1 MSETMIILDPRARPS
16 AAAIEAPRTD
26 AGGSGAAAAIALL
39 HNGNHKFDRVA
50 ARLTELVGERGS
62 EVRWF
67 EKGTYGRPAP
77 PAMLAGVREQ
87 AGYAVVGLAC

>member
-1 MSETMIILDPRARPS
+1 MIILDPRARPF

-26 AGGSGAAAAIALL
+26 GGGSGAAAAIALL

-50 ARLTELVGERGS
+50 DRLTALLGARGS
-62 EVRWF
+62 DVKRF

-77 PAMLAGVREQ
+77 PSMLAGVREQ